1 LNLSDCTQTMMN
13 LLSQTLSFRIALLG
27 LLLAVSGCGDPPAGT
42 PSPAE
47 TPETVV
53 DRSAPQASVPKTGPT
68 YVGVIVASETVNL
81 SSELRGRLERVTV
94 RPGERV
100 RQGMILAEI
109 QPLNLPEQIV
119 SADAAVQMARSAVS
133 QAETALRLARE
144 RVSRTEAAPDMFS
157 AEQRSVALANRD
169 TSEKD
174 LDSAKARLV
183 QADVEL
189 KRLRGQSARRVLRAP
204 TDGWVAARLLD
215 PGALVEAGEPVVRL
229 KRSDHYLLRFAVP
242 PAEAAR
248 WSTGTPIL
256 WRAVDPADSQEVS
269 HPALVARVAQQVD
282 PASQMVFVEADL
294 DASSA
299 SGLIRDGL
307 VVRVEPRI
315 AS

>member
-1 LNLSDCTQTMMN
+1 MLSRP
-13 LLSQTLSFRIALLG
+13 LPSASVLLG
-27 LLLAVSGCGDPPAGT
+27 LLLISGCGDPRNAGS
-42 PSPAE
+42 PSSE
-47 TPETVV
+47 TEAAAAQLIPQV
-53 DRSAPQASVPKTGPT
+53 PQAPPKAGPIT

-81 SSELRGRLERVTV
+81 SAELRGRLETVSV

-100 RQGMILAEI
+100 SRGMVLAEI

-119 SADAAVQMARSAVS
+119 SADADVQMARSGVS

-157 AEQRSVALANRD
+157 AEQRSVALGNRD
-169 TSEKD
+169 TSEKE

-183 QADVEL
+183 QAEVEV

-215 PGALVEAGEPVVRL
+215 PGALVEAGEPIVRL
-229 KRSDHYLLRFAVP
+229 KRGDRYLLRFAVP

-248 WSTGTPIL
+248 WKPGTPIL
-256 WRAVDPADSQEVS
+256 WHPDAADTQEGSYPAV
-269 HPALVARVAQQVD
+269 VARVAQQVD
-282 PASQMVFVEADL
+282 SASQMVFVEADL
-294 DASSA
+294 DAASASGA

-307 VVRVEPRI
+307 VVRVEPRS